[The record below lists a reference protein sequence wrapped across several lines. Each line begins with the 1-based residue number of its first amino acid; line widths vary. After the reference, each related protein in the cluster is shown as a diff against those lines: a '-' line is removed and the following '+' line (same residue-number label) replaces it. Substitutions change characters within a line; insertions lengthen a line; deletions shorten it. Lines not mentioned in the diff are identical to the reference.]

1 MFLTVYFGILAF
13 ILGTVFGSFYNC
25 MAMRVAAKEDFIK
38 GRSHCMSCGHE
49 LSAGDLVPV
58 LSYLFSKGRCRYCG
72 EKVSVRYP
80 LTELLF
86 GVLTLTLYLVEIG
99 NPVLAEAG
107 DWVILA
113 RDFLLT
119 GMLFSLSIVDLMIY
133 EIPNGMLLTALIG
146 WIVTLPFAFSPFFG
160 GGMTE
165 ALHHL
170 LAGLILGGG
179 MLMLSLLMDKILKK
193 DSLGGGDIK
202 LFALLGLYVGYFGD
216 YLVLVFAVLF
226 GFLTIFLLRKERI
239 PWGPSIAAGGYLT
252 LLFGDRIL
260 TWYLGLMGL

>member
-1 MFLTVYFGILAF
+1 MEIVFASLVFVVGM
-13 ILGTVFGSFYNC
+13 VFGSFYNC

-49 LSAGDLVPV
+49 LSAPDLVPV
-58 LSYLFSKGRCRYCG
+58 FSWLFSRGRCRYCG

-86 GVLTLTLYLVEIG
+86 GALTLVLYLVDIG
-99 NPVLAEAG
+99 DPLYAG
-107 DWVILA
+107 YVDWIRFA

-119 GMLFSLSIVDLMIY
+119 GMLFSLSIVDLQIY
-133 EIPNGMLLTALIG
+133 EIPNGMLITALLG
-146 WIVTLPFAFSPFFG
+146 WLVTVPFLYSPLLSG
-160 GGMTE
+160 GFRL
-165 ALHHL
+165 ALHDI
-170 LAGLILGGG
+170 LAGLLLGGG
-179 MLMLSLLMDKILKK
+179 MLLLSMIMDRILKK

-216 YLVLVFAVLF
+216 YLILVFAVIF
-226 GFLTIFLLRKERI
+226 GLLTIVLLRKNRI

-252 LLFGDRIL
+252 LLFGDRIFA
-260 TWYLGLMGL
+260 WYLSLFL